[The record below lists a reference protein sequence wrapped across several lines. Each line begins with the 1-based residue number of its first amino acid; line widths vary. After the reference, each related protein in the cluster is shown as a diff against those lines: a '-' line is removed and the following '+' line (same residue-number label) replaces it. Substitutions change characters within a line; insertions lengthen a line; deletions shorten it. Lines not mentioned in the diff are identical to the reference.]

1 MKKIWLT
8 GLVLAAGLAFA
19 GAASAQI
26 KLGVAGP
33 ITGANASFGAQLTN
47 GVRKAVEDINKAG
60 GILGQKV
67 EVEIGDDVS
76 DPKQGVSV
84 ANKFVGDGVKFVIGH
99 FNSGVT
105 IPASDVYAENG
116 ILFITP
122 SATNPKITDRKLWDA
137 FRTCGRDDQQG
148 MVWAELARDKLKGK
162 KIAVIH
168 DKTTYGKGLADAALD
183 NMHKFGVK
191 EVLYEGVNTGE
202 KDYSAIVSKIKDA
215 GADYLM
221 WGGLHTEGG
230 LILRQMRDQ
239 GMNTIMIS
247 GDGIT
252 DSEFA
257 AIGGPGVEGTLMT
270 FGPEPRNNPN
280 AKDAVDSFKAKGFD
294 PQGYT
299 LYSYAAVQIMKQAAE
314 KANSLDPKKVAEV
327 MHSGTPFH
335 TVIGDIS
342 YDKKGDRTTVDYVWY
357 VWKKGADGKISYGQ
371 ICSCSLAPP
380 GDQRRLGAAA
390 GTEMRKPAVIGGFL
404 FVRSA
409 YLTELRKRF

>member
-1 MKKIWLT
+1 
-8 GLVLAAGLAFA
+8 
-19 GAASAQI
+19 
-26 KLGVAGP
+26 
-33 ITGANASFGAQLTN
+33 
-47 GVRKAVEDINKAG
+47 
-60 GILGQKV
+60 
-67 EVEIGDDVS
+67 VS

-84 ANKFVGDGVKFVIGH
+84 ANKFVGDGVKFVVGH

-105 IPASDVYAENG
+105 IPASDVYSEND

-122 SATNPKITDRKLWDA
+122 SATNPKVTDRTLWDA

-162 KIAVIH
+162 KIAVVH

-183 NMHKFGVK
+183 NMHKMGVK

-202 KDYSAIVSKIKDA
+202 KDYSAIVSKIKES

-230 LILRQMRDQ
+230 LIVRQMRDQ
-239 GMNTIMIS
+239 GMGTVMIS

-270 FGPEPRNNPN
+270 FGPEPRKNPN
-280 AKDAVDSFKAKGFD
+280 AQEAVAAFKAKGFD

-299 LYSYAAVQIMKQAAE
+299 LYSYAAVQIIKQAAE
-314 KANSLDPKKVAEV
+314 KANSLDPKKVAAV
-327 MHSGTPFH
+327 MHSGIPFH

-357 VWKKGADGKISYGQ
+357 VWKKGADGKI
-371 ICSCSLAPP
+371 
-380 GDQRRLGAAA
+380 
-390 GTEMRKPAVIGGFL
+390 GFEQL
-404 FVRSA
+404 
-409 YLTELRKRF
+409 

>member
-1 MKKIWLT
+1 
-8 GLVLAAGLAFA
+8 VQQAA
-19 GAASAQI
+19 
-26 KLGVAGP
+26 
-33 ITGANASFGAQLTN
+33 
-47 GVRKAVEDINKAG
+47 EDINKAG
-60 GILGQKV
+60 GILGQKIEV
-67 EVEIGDDVS
+67 EVGDDVS

-84 ANKFVGDGVKFVIGH
+84 ANKLVGDGVKFVVGH

-105 IPASDVYAENG
+105 MPASDVYAENG

-252 DSEFA
+252 DTEFA

-280 AKDAVDSFKAKGFD
+280 AREAVESFKAKGFE

-314 KANSLDPKKVAEV
+314 KAKSLDPKKVAEV
-327 MHSGTPFH
+327 MHSGIPFH

-357 VWKKGADGKISYGQ
+357 VWKKGADGKI
-371 ICSCSLAPP
+371 
-380 GDQRRLGAAA
+380 
-390 GTEMRKPAVIGGFL
+390 GFVQL
-404 FVRSA
+404 
-409 YLTELRKRF
+409 

>member
-1 MKKIWLT
+1 
-8 GLVLAAGLAFA
+8 
-19 GAASAQI
+19 
-26 KLGVAGP
+26 
-33 ITGANASFGAQLTN
+33 
-47 GVRKAVEDINKAG
+47 
-60 GILGQKV
+60 LGQKI
-67 EVEIGDDVS
+67 EVEPGDDVS

-84 ANKFVGDGVKFVIGH
+84 ANKFVGDGVKFVVGH

-116 ILFITP
+116 VLFITP
-122 SATNPKITDRKLWDA
+122 SATNPKVTDRTLWDA

-162 KIAVIH
+162 KIAVVH

-183 NMHKFGVK
+183 NMHKMGVK

-202 KDYSAIVSKIKDA
+202 KDYSAIVSKIKES

-230 LILRQMRDQ
+230 LIVRQMRDQ
-239 GMNTIMIS
+239 GMSTVMIS

-270 FGPEPRNNPN
+270 FGPEPRKNPN
-280 AKDAVDSFKAKGFD
+280 AKDAVDAFKAKGFD

-299 LYSYAAVQIMKQAAE
+299 LYSYAAVQIIKQAAE
-314 KANSLDPKKVAEV
+314 KANSLDPKKVAAV
-327 MHSGTPFH
+327 MHSGMPFH

-357 VWKKGADGKISYGQ
+357 VWKKGADGKI
-371 ICSCSLAPP
+371 
-380 GDQRRLGAAA
+380 
-390 GTEMRKPAVIGGFL
+390 GFEQL
-404 FVRSA
+404 
-409 YLTELRKRF
+409 

>member
-1 MKKIWLT
+1 M
-8 GLVLAAGLAFA
+8 
-19 GAASAQI
+19 
-26 KLGVAGP
+26 
-33 ITGANASFGAQLTN
+33 
-47 GVRKAVEDINKAG
+47 
-60 GILGQKV
+60 
-67 EVEIGDDVS
+67 S

-84 ANKFVGDGVKFVIGH
+84 ANKFVGDGVKFVVGH

-105 IPASDVYAENG
+105 IPASDVYSENG

-122 SATNPKITDRKLWDA
+122 SATNPKVTDRTLWDA

-162 KIAVIH
+162 KIAVVH
-168 DKTTYGKGLADAALD
+168 DKTTYGKGLSDAALD
-183 NMHKFGVK
+183 NMHKMGLK

-202 KDYSAIVSKIKDA
+202 KDYSAIVSKIKKS

-230 LILRQMRDQ
+230 LIIRQMRDQ
-239 GMNTIMIS
+239 GMGTVMIS

-252 DSEFA
+252 NSEFA

-270 FGPEPRNNPN
+270 FGPEPRKNPN
-280 AKDAVDSFKAKGFD
+280 AQEAVAAFKAKGFD

-299 LYSYAAVQIMKQAAE
+299 LYSYAAVQIIKQAAE
-314 KANSLDPKKVAEV
+314 KANSLDPKKVAAV
-327 MHSGTPFH
+327 MHSGIPFH

-357 VWKKGADGKISYGQ
+357 VWKKGADGKI
-371 ICSCSLAPP
+371 
-380 GDQRRLGAAA
+380 
-390 GTEMRKPAVIGGFL
+390 GFEQL
-404 FVRSA
+404 
-409 YLTELRKRF
+409 

>member
-1 MKKIWLT
+1 MRTAILKSMSIALS
-8 GLVLAAGLAFA
+8 LLLA
-19 GAASAQI
+19 GAAHAQV
-26 KLGVAGP
+26 KLAVAGP
-33 ITGANASFGAQLTN
+33 VTGANAAFGAQLTQ
-47 GVRKAVEDINKAG
+47 GVQQAVEDINKAG
-60 GILGQKV
+60 GILGQKI

-84 ANKFVGDGVKFVIGH
+84 ANKFVGDGVKFVVGH

-105 IPASDVYAENG
+105 MPASDVYAENG

-239 GMNTIMIS
+239 GMNTVMIS

-299 LYSYAAVQIMKQAAE
+299 LYSYAAVQIFKQAAE
-314 KANSLDPKKVAEV
+314 KANSLDPMKVAEV
-327 MHSGTPFH
+327 MHSGIPFH

-357 VWKKGADGKISYGQ
+357 VWKKGADGKI
-371 ICSCSLAPP
+371 
-380 GDQRRLGAAA
+380 
-390 GTEMRKPAVIGGFL
+390 GFVQL
-404 FVRSA
+404 
-409 YLTELRKRF
+409 

>member
-1 MKKIWLT
+1 MRTAILKSIP
-8 GLVLAAGLAFA
+8 LVLSFLLADGAHAQVKMAVAA
-19 GAASAQI
+19 
-26 KLGVAGP
+26 P
-33 ITGANASFGAQLTN
+33 ITGPNAAFGAQLSQ
-47 GVRKAVEDINKAG
+47 GVQQAAEDINKAG
-60 GILGQKV
+60 GILGQKIT
-67 EVEIGDDVS
+67 VEIGDDVS

-84 ANKFVGDGVKFVIGH
+84 ANKLVGDGVKFVVGH

-105 IPASDVYAENG
+105 MPASDVYAENG

-122 SATNPKITDRKLWDA
+122 AATNPKITDRKLWDA

-148 MVWAELARDKLKGK
+148 LVWAELARDKLKGK

-215 GADYLM
+215 GADFVM

-239 GMNTIMIS
+239 GMNTVMIS

-252 DSEFA
+252 DTEFA

-280 AKDAVDSFKAKGFD
+280 AKEAVASFKAKGFE

-299 LYSYAAVQIMKQAAE
+299 LYSYAAVQIIKQAAE

-327 MHSGTPFH
+327 MHSGIPFH

-357 VWKKGADGKISYGQ
+357 VWKKGPDGKI
-371 ICSCSLAPP
+371 
-380 GDQRRLGAAA
+380 
-390 GTEMRKPAVIGGFL
+390 GFVQL
-404 FVRSA
+404 
-409 YLTELRKRF
+409 

>member
-1 MKKIWLT
+1 MRIAILKSIP
-8 GLVLAAGLAFA
+8 LALSLLLAGGAHAQLKLA
-19 GAASAQI
+19 
-26 KLGVAGP
+26 VAGP
-33 ITGANASFGAQLTN
+33 VTGANAAFGAQLTQ
-47 GVRKAVEDINKAG
+47 GVQQAAEDINKAG
-60 GILGQKV
+60 GILGQKIQV
-67 EVEIGDDVS
+67 EVVDDVS

-84 ANKFVGDGVKFVIGH
+84 ANKLVGDGVKFVVGH

-105 IPASDVYAENG
+105 MPASDVYAENG

-168 DKTTYGKGLADAALD
+168 DKTTYGKGLADAALE

-202 KDYSAIVSKIKDA
+202 KDYSAIVSKIKDS

-239 GMNTIMIS
+239 GMNTVMIS

-252 DSEFA
+252 DTEFA

-280 AKDAVDSFKAKGFD
+280 AKEAVESFKAKGFE

-327 MHSGTPFH
+327 MHSGMPFH

-357 VWKKGADGKISYGQ
+357 VWKKGAAGKI
-371 ICSCSLAPP
+371 
-380 GDQRRLGAAA
+380 
-390 GTEMRKPAVIGGFL
+390 GFVQL
-404 FVRSA
+404 
-409 YLTELRKRF
+409 